1 MSSDATS
8 ERRAS
13 RMYNVEEVLED
24 SDTVYEVKVESVKWN
39 MPEGEDAVKFV
50 SDLSRNMKPEV
61 HQKYITLGVVS
72 ETFPKVPTEKIIA
85 ILKKLGRWED

>member
-1 MSSDATS
+1 MASDSTS
-8 ERRAS
+8 EREVS
-13 RMYNVEEVLED
+13 KMYNVEEVLE
-24 SDTVYEVKVESVKWN
+24 ESVKWN

-72 ETFPKVPTEKIIA
+72 EAFQEVPTEKIIA